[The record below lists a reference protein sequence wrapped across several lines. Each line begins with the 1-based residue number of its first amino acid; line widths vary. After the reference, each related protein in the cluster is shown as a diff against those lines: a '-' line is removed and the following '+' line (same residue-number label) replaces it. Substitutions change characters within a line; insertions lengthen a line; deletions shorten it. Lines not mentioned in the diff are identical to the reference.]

1 MNLVTGVIVQR
12 MHAMA
17 AIDQEAELHFLRCE
31 RERMIPR
38 LKKLFSKLDAD
49 GSGYAAPAQS
59 VWVMKERSH
68 G

>member
-1 MNLVTGVIVQR
+1 MNLVTGVIAQR

-38 LKKLFSKLDAD
+38 LKKLFANLDAD
-49 GSGYAAPAQS
+49 GSGYAALA
-59 VWVMKERSH
+59 
-68 G
+68 